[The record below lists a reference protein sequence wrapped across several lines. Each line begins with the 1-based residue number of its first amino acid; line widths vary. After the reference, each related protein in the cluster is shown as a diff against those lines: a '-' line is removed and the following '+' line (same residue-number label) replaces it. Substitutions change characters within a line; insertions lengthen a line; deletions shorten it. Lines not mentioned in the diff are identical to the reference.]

1 MKKIYLLVIIL
12 LLVGCTKYEELND
25 LAIISNITISKIN
38 NEYNIVMQEI
48 KPKNS
53 DNKIDYN
60 YKYRRSN
67 SKELKK
73 AFKNIIN
80 HSPKKIY
87 LNKVQN
93 IIISNTNS
101 NEIIN
106 SFIKYAKEEKTFN
119 KDLSIVIA
127 KNDLD
132 KILKVN
138 SDYRYIDSI
147 LKNKKTTL
155 KGIIKKKK
163 IKVPIIKIYNKELIF
178 YKYNYL
184 QLYP

>member
-1 MKKIYLLVIIL
+1 M
-12 LLVGCTKYEELND
+12 
-25 LAIISNITISKIN
+25 
-38 NEYNIVMQEI
+38 
-48 KPKNS
+48 
-53 DNKIDYN
+53 
-60 YKYRRSN
+60 
-67 SKELKK
+67 
-73 AFKNIIN
+73 
-80 HSPKKIY
+80 
-87 LNKVQN
+87 QN

-147 LKNKKTTL
+147 LKTKKTTL